1 MMPNREQNLLQHL
14 QQQLQQLNRSER
26 KVADIIVADPQRA
39 TGMSIASLAKAA
51 GVSEPTVNR
60 LCRKLGVKGYPD
72 FKIQLARSHATGI
85 PYVSVSVAPND
96 GVEQYTNK
104 IFSSSIASLDAAR
117 KAVDPTAIGEAVDY
131 LSQAQQIYFFGM
143 GASGAVAKDAQHKFF
158 RFNIPVSSHD
168 DFLMQGWWHQPVAE
182 GMLWSCC
189 HLPAVLERL

>member
-1 MMPNREQNLLQHL
+1 MLSQNFSQSNINVMLTLTQRQQGMTEQKYCSEGSQTMMPSHELNLL
-14 QQQLQQLNRSER
+14 QQLQQLNRSER

-85 PYVSVSVAPND
+85 PYVSLGVAPND

-117 KAVDPTAIGEAVDY
+117 KAVNPTAIGEAVDY

-143 GASGAVAKDAQHKFF
+143 VASGAVAKDAQHKFF
-158 RFNIPVSSHD
+158 ALI
-168 DFLMQGWWHQPVAE
+168 
-182 GMLWSCC
+182 
-189 HLPAVLERL
+189 